1 MLLSND
7 GGRQEGHP
15 SIRCGECNYSNGDEY
30 VEEARER
37 AHQVAIAS
45 GTGHVQDN
53 GGKILAVFR
62 RVFGHYGS
70 YPT

>member
-1 MLLSND
+1 M
-7 GGRQEGHP
+7 ET
-15 SIRCGECNYSNGDEY
+15 EY

-37 AHQVAIAS
+37 ANQVAIAG

-53 GGKILAVFR
+53 GGKILAVFPQSLS
-62 RVFGHYGS
+62 VNYGS